1 MFLPSGGGSAQ
12 RVQAPDHGTH
22 PCKFAHDLIGP
33 SVTLVRRRD
42 PVQEG
47 HVTQTLAPLT
57 IGELLDRTFV
67 YYRRHLMMFVGIAA
81 LPNLFVLAF
90 QLSGVMLRP
99 RGGGVAVLISLLTV
113 VIALVASTFSHG
125 ATVIAVS
132 HIQLDRETNIAEAF
146 RTIQSQLG
154 ELIVITLNVGV
165 RVALGTL
172 LLIVPGI
179 LQALKYALA
188 VPVAILEQNGVSAS
202 LSRSADLTSGHR
214 GRIFVIY
221 FLFTI
226 LVFIGSMVWQVPAG
240 FVAGFGRATPRLP
253 LPWTAQ
259 VIVLFGGF
267 VTQAFLSPIMT
278 IGLTL
283 VYYDERVRKEA
294 FDLEHMMH
302 QLDRTA
308 VVASPSA

>member
-1 MFLPSGGGSAQ
+1 M
-12 RVQAPDHGTH
+12 
-22 PCKFAHDLIGP
+22 
-33 SVTLVRRRD
+33 
-42 PVQEG
+42 
-47 HVTQTLAPLT
+47 TQTLRPLT

-67 YYRRHLMMFVGIAA
+67 LYRRHLVMFVGIAA
-81 LPNLFVLAF
+81 LPSLFGLAF
-90 QLSGVMLRP
+90 QLSRLFFQPGVGRLLLLSL
-99 RGGGVAVLISLLTV
+99 VA
-113 VIALVASTFSHG
+113 IAINLVASTLSNG

-132 HIQLDRETNIAEAF
+132 QIQLGRDTNIREAF
-146 RTIQSQLG
+146 ASIRSQLG

-165 RVALGTL
+165 RVALGLL

-202 LSRSADLTSGHR
+202 LLRSADLTRGDR
-214 GRIFVIY
+214 GRIFLIY
-221 FLFTI
+221 FLFVI
-226 LVFIGSMVWQVPAG
+226 LLVIGSMVWQVPAAL
-240 FVAGFGRATPRLP
+240 VAGTMRVARGQP

-259 VIVLFGGF
+259 AVVLFGSF
-267 VTQAFLSPIMT
+267 VTQSILSPIMT

-294 FDLEHMMH
+294 FDLEHMMQ

-308 VVASPSA
+308 VVASPPA